1 MCRLLLRSMSISQ
14 DELSLCTSQRKAME
28 WHKYHT
34 RIRKQVQVWQ
44 DLCKKKKL
52 TLDTSLLFSIPFS
65 HFFGFVVL
73 FLAVPAWVFCLGQ
86 REREQ
91 YPRGEAAL
99 GYWVLP
105 QSTGRTRQA
114 AHSQPTKADRSHLLS
129 QKHSNRSPS
138 PPSAIAPAY
147 RWGLLMFCDFPGL
160 SFASPSRFARLPAHP
175 PMHAHAPL
183 LVSFR
188 TALSASHNF
197 CSLQFRSLLNETHAG
212 LGNHNVIYNLPQN
225 TFIQLVAHRRKRT
238 PYELAA
244 EALIWLFPHENP
256 SRGACK
262 RGLRG
267 EGKSAAWP
275 QLTLIIDANR

>member
-1 MCRLLLRSMSISQ
+1 M
-14 DELSLCTSQRKAME
+14 
-28 WHKYHT
+28 
-34 RIRKQVQVWQ
+34 
-44 DLCKKKKL
+44 
-52 TLDTSLLFSIPFS
+52 
-65 HFFGFVVL
+65 
-73 FLAVPAWVFCLGQ
+73 LG
-86 REREQ
+86 EKGGEQ
-91 YPRGEAAL
+91 QHHGETAL

-105 QSTGRTRQA
+105 RSAGRTRRA
-114 AHSQPTKADRSHLLS
+114 ARSQPTKADRSRLLS
-129 QKHSNRSPS
+129 RKHSNHSPS

-160 SFASPSRFARLPAHP
+160 PFASPSRFARLPARP
-175 PMHAHAPL
+175 PMHAHAAL

-244 EALIWLFPHENP
+244 EALI
-256 SRGACK
+256 
-262 RGLRG
+262 
-267 EGKSAAWP
+267 
-275 QLTLIIDANR
+275 